1 MKTRDRILLVS
12 LDLFN
17 KESEQS
23 VTTVDIAN
31 ELDISPGNLYYHFKG
46 KESIIEALYGK
57 FETEL
62 FALLAQSL
70 EKDMTVEEHWLF
82 LYVLF
87 EEIYK
92 FRFFYLNAANILIK
106 YPDIERRFRR
116 LLSLKI
122 ETIEALCLSLM
133 KKLEVD
139 IDVEDIR
146 LLSENIVQS
155 MLYWFPYQRLIN
167 PKKQDAELIHKGV
180 YHILN
185 LIAPYTGDNHA
196 EYMLMIKAVYQQ
208 HQ

>member
-12 LDLFN
+12 LELFN
-17 KESEQS
+17 HEGEQG

-31 ELDISPGNLYYHFKG
+31 ELEISPGNLYYHFKG
-46 KESIIEALYGK
+46 KESIIDALYAK

-62 FALLAQSL
+62 YALLAQSL
-70 EKDMTVEEHWLF
+70 EKGMTVEEHWLF

-116 LLSLKI
+116 LLALKI

-133 KKLEVD
+133 AKLEVD
-139 IDVEDIR
+139 IDVEDVR
-146 LLSENIVQS
+146 LLSENVVQS

-167 PKKQDAELIHKGV
+167 PKMQDEALIHKGV
-180 YHILN
+180 YHILS
-185 LIAPYTGDNHA
+185 LIAPYTGSNHA
-196 EYMLMIKAVYQQ
+196 DYMLMIKALYHR

>member
-1 MKTRDRILLVS
+1 MKTRDKILLVS
-12 LDLFN
+12 LELFN
-17 KESEQS
+17 QESEQS

-46 KESIIEALYGK
+46 KESIIEELYIK
-57 FETEL
+57 FEGEL
-62 FALLAQSL
+62 LDLLAQSL
-70 EKDMTVEEHWLF
+70 AKEMSVEEHWLF

-92 FRFFYLNAANILIK
+92 FRFFYLNAANILLK

-122 ETIEALCLSLM
+122 ETIQALCLNLM
-133 KKLEVD
+133 GKMQVE
-139 IDVEDIR
+139 IDAEDIR

-167 PKKQDAELIHKGV
+167 PKKQGDALIHKGV
-180 YHILN
+180 YHVLS
-185 LIAPYTGDNHA
+185 LIAPYTGEHHA
-196 EYMLMIKAVYQQ
+196 EYMVMIKAMYQQ
-208 HQ
+208 QQ

>member
-12 LDLFN
+12 LELFN
-17 KESEQS
+17 QESEQS

-46 KESIIEALYGK
+46 KESIIDALYSEY
-57 FETEL
+57 ETEL

-87 EEIYK
+87 EEVYK

-116 LLSLKI
+116 LLALKI
-122 ETIEALCLSLM
+122 ETIEALCLNLM
-133 KKLEVD
+133 SKLNVEID
-139 IDVEDIR
+139 IEDVR

-155 MLYWFPYQRLIN
+155 MLYWFPFQRLIN
-167 PKKQDAELIHKGV
+167 PKKQGNDLIHKGV
-180 YHILN
+180 YHILS
-185 LIAPYTGDNHA
+185 LIAPYTGDNHG
-196 EYMLMIKAVYQQ
+196 EYMVMIKAIYQQ
-208 HQ
+208 HE